1 MSKEISR
8 CWWHVDSQR
17 HDPLVSRW
25 ARRRRE
31 NPYGEHDCGV
41 KDAELVSNGPSR
53 TRDCMQSVSLGI
65 AGSSAETNCCF
76 QVEEW
81 KSEGFDFVE
90 EWKSEG
96 FDFVARRSKS
106 IQTLPVELC
115 EVVVFGEAK
124 APWRIGHHSVED
136 RLPLES
142 PAIVGVRLSIEY

>member
-1 MSKEISR
+1 
-8 CWWHVDSQR
+8 
-17 HDPLVSRW
+17 
-25 ARRRRE
+25 
-31 NPYGEHDCGV
+31 
-41 KDAELVSNGPSR
+41 
-53 TRDCMQSVSLGI
+53 MQGVSLGI
-65 AGSSAETNCCF
+65 TGSSAETHCCF
-76 QVEEW
+76 Q
-81 KSEGFDFVE
+81 VE

-136 RLPLES
+136 RLPLKS